1 MIIIVLLIL
10 GLLDSI
16 LSNNEGNDSLLS
28 GYSTIIFNLSVCN
41 LSSTNIPA
49 DIFLIVLVLLVIKVI
64 L

>member
-1 MIIIVLLIL
+1 MLLIL
-10 GLLDSI
+10 DLLDST
-16 LSNNEGNDSLLS
+16 LSNNEDNGSLLS

>member
-10 GLLDSI
+10 DLLDST
-16 LSNNEGNDSLLS
+16 LSNNEDNSSLLS

>member
-41 LSSTNIPA
+41 LSFTNTSYGTG
-49 DIFLIVLVLLVIKVI
+49 
-64 L
+64 

>member
-1 MIIIVLLIL
+1 VLLIL
-10 GLLDSI
+10 DLLDST
-16 LSNNEGNDSLLS
+16 LSNNEDNGSLLS
-28 GYSTIIFNLSVCN
+28 DYSTIIFNLLVCN

>member
-41 LSSTNIPA
+41 LSSTNILA

>member
-1 MIIIVLLIL
+1 MRIIVLLIL
-10 GLLDSI
+10 GLLDST
-16 LSNNEGNDSLLS
+16 LSNNEDNDSLLS
-28 GYSTIIFNLSVCN
+28 GYSTIIFNLLVCN